1 MFHSS
6 KHCCFTRKSFW
17 ALSAAFAVGLFAVPI
32 SLYPVVAS
40 EPTGDVQSSQ
50 DESSGQFVGR
60 LVLEALPD
68 GRNLRLLEPFEYVDP
83 NGHSWEVPAGT
94 EVDGASIPSPFWSFV
109 GGPFS
114 GKYRSASVIHDHYC
128 AEEDLRKVYRWESV
142 HKVFLDAMLTSG
154 VDAAKANVMYAAVYQ
169 FGPRWEHCPGCKSG
183 QGPKVYQN
191 EFDQEAWDRLRE
203 RVEQDGVTADDIPE
217 IARDLDGAD

>member
-1 MFHSS
+1 MSIFP
-6 KHCCFTRKSFW
+6 KSFR
-17 ALSAAFAVGLFAVPI
+17 LDRVAACAAAVAITAGLQLTSISVP
-32 SLYPVVAS
+32 PVLGSDASKEAEEAGS
-40 EPTGDVQSSQ
+40 EPN
-50 DESSGQFVGR
+50 GQFVGR

-83 NGHSWEVPAGT
+83 HGHSWKVPAGT
-94 EVDGASIPSPFWSFV
+94 EVDGASIPSPLWSFV

-128 AEEDLRKVYRWESV
+128 AEEHLRKIYRWESV

-217 IARDLDGAD
+217 IARDLDDAD